1 MNKRNFQREKITAI
15 MATATVAAAFS
26 SILSAEPR
34 MPFTTEEAVSAVTT
48 AQPFTDNN
56 GQIPPKSQYNGP
68 LFKLSYNW
76 PTKPLPPLQNPPWA
90 KAINNGLITVENAA
104 AYVKALKDYVGPNA
118 KTLVWNYKD
127 WNADKAG
134 WYNQPWEGS
143 IRESIHGTYQGSVFN
158 RQTFP
163 GTGLMKTITTYVL
176 TYYDAR
182 AAYAVGQVW
191 GKTAMAPKIET
202 ALAQIPEGGV
212 IVKAAL
218 VDATAQ
224 DWPVMEGAANWPLY
238 APINNCKQK
247 PSVTTTSFMQ
257 FDIIVKD
264 TKSSPKT
271 GWVFTTL
278 VYDTN
283 APGID
288 WDKMVPLGAMWGNDP
303 DVNSTA
309 DPKAVLNENW
319 INPKAPLYSTQTLGW
334 GGRLSG
340 PNDAARN
347 DIIVGDSRSQKIDSA
362 PNSSCM
368 SCHSPA
374 EWPMKSFLLP
384 STTYQPTFR
393 GDYLVSPAP
402 GSTDWFGWFQ
412 DRPGTQPKDAGTVA
426 LDYDMVFAFKSL
438 PMWSKAVGKPVMLLE
453 RSGRPAETAND
464 LLYNGKPAP

>member
-1 MNKRNFQREKITAI
+1 MNYQNFQHGKITAI
-15 MATATVAAAFS
+15 IAAAAFS
-26 SILSAEPR
+26 SILSAEPK
-34 MPFTTEEAVSAVTT
+34 MPFTTEQVAPSGTT
-48 AQPFTDNN
+48 AQPFADNN
-56 GQIPPKSQYNGP
+56 SLIPPKSQYKGP

-90 KAINNGLITVENAA
+90 KAINNGPITVENAA

-118 KTLVWNYKD
+118 KTLVWNYKH
-127 WNADKAG
+127 WNAGKAG
-134 WYNQPWEGS
+134 WYNQPWLGS
-143 IRESIHGTYQGSVFN
+143 IRESIHGTYTGSQFPPS
-158 RQTFP
+158 TFP
-163 GTGLMKTITTYVL
+163 GTGLTKTITTYVL
-176 TYYDAR
+176 TYYDER

-191 GKTAMAPKIET
+191 GKTAMTPKIET

-218 VDATAQ
+218 VDATAK
-224 DWPVMEGAANWPLY
+224 DWPVMKGAANWPLY
-238 APINNCKQK
+238 APINNGTQV

-264 TKSSPKT
+264 AKSSPKT
-271 GWVFTTL
+271 GWVFATL
-278 VYDTN
+278 VYDTDK
-283 APGID
+283 PGTG

-340 PNDAARN
+340 PNDGARN
-347 DIIVGDSRSQKIDSA
+347 GIIVGSQKMDNT

-384 STTYQPTFR
+384 STTYPPTFS

-402 GSTDWFGWFQ
+402 GSTDWFEWFQ

-438 PMWSKAVGKPVMLLE
+438 PLWSKAVGKPVMLLK